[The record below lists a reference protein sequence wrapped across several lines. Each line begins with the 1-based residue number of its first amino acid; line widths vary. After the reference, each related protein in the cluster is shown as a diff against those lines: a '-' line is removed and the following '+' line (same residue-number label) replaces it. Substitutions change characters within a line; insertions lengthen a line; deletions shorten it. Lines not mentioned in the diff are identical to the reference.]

1 MNARL
6 TALSS
11 VTVAAAAIF
20 IASCS
25 SGLGNNLPPDPTP
38 QDAPQAST
46 NLPVGL
52 DIGVE
57 LTDPAAD
64 AVVAGAVIPAIGT
77 FDQRDVVLTVFT
89 TADSGAAVSRDAV
102 TDANGAAD
110 VFVAALCAQDVNP
123 NAFSQSLA
131 GKFRHPRCVTCH
143 SMQSATTTAF
153 VSAAAA
159 QGQPH
164 AGPLPGPGFPSNDP
178 STCLPCHL
186 NSTADPVED
195 WQSPPDTF
203 DLRTE
208 SVAALAARAQI
219 PPTGD
224 LEHFKND
231 PRVLWALD
239 SGILPLVGGRNGV
252 ADDDHDGIDEP
263 SDIDGVPRTVPGG
276 SATFIAQIDAW
287 EEDGFPVTAADAVCD
302 VTLVSRAAGSAGAG
316 NGASTKPQVV
326 YVPNG
331 AYVAG
336 TAGTAGTLYVVY
348 QSEASDIVA
357 GDTNGAS
364 DVFRVAVDLLVDPD
378 GEIVLLVN
386 GDATL
391 VSATDGTSNEGNGN
405 SVHPVIGGSNG
416 EIVAFQSQATDLV
429 AGFTDGNGADGYDV
443 YVRDLG
449 TSATA
454 LVSHQVSNQATGGDG
469 SSEAPAIASN
479 GAGVAF
485 ESDASDLIASDTNG
499 RRDVYYSDVSGSAPF
514 LKTRAS
520 VSDDGS
526 EGTGGDSGDA
536 SVYVSGGGRALVAF
550 ESNATGLAP
559 ALTAAS
565 NVYLFD
571 SDSGTTTLLNHLL
584 TSSLDEIG
592 DGDAFNPVIGPDGA
606 NVAFES
612 AATNIDVLR
621 EDGNGHTDVFLVDA
635 AQALAGNVLPYR
647 YSLTTVEASDA
658 NGDSTEP
665 QFATFASSSG
675 SYGVGF
681 SVFRTAATNL
691 ANSDSTD
698 LIVTFL
704 AETSGVVADFSADTT
719 SGAAPLTVRFT
730 DESTGVPTSWAWDF
744 DGDSVVDSTEQNP
757 AFTFTTPGVYTVRL
771 TATNAVSENTVTKT
785 DLVTAIGAPVVDFTA
800 TPTSGPSALTVDFTD
815 ASSTAAEVA
824 PDSWAWDF
832 DNDGNVDSVLQ
843 NPQFT
848 YGAPGTY
855 AVTLTATN
863 AAGSTSETKSDF
875 VQVFAPVIAGF
886 TSSPT
891 SGAAPLSVT
900 FTNTSTGANSYSW
913 DFGDGS
919 PVVTTQDPTHVFSAG
934 GTFTVTLT
942 ATGPGGVSTDTDT
955 INVGG
960 SVNATFSLTPS
971 SGSASSGYAG
981 ETVDLDASASTT
993 TGTTPLTYEWD
1004 LDDDGSFDDATG
1016 ASLTLTIGTAGGT
1029 WFPPP
1034 SAPTP
1039 SNFTEAHVIRLRVTD
1054 SGGGSGVTSQ
1064 TFTTYASSVSA
1075 NPLTPSKD
1083 TTIYQQWPDQ
1093 CNPTSAGILS
1103 GHAYNGTSYGYRR
1116 SLMEFDV
1123 AGNLPA
1129 GSTILTSSLQLTC
1142 NLVPALGAT
1151 GRTFSLH
1158 RVTTEWGAT
1167 VNPGTSLG
1175 GGTTGAGVPTAN
1187 PGDATWNSSMH
1198 PTAWTNAG
1206 GDYNGAASQQQI
1218 VSTTGA
1224 YTWAS
1229 NASMVGDVQAWMTPA
1244 NNHGWILIGVENP
1257 TLTTARGFGASENS
1271 TATSRPTLQVTF
1283 RPPLP

>member
-6 TALSS
+6 TALLSAS
-11 VTVAAAAIF
+11 AVAAVVV
-20 IASCS
+20 ASCS
-25 SGLGNNLPPDPTP
+25 SGLGNNLPPNPTP
-38 QDAPQAST
+38 QGAPAASN
-46 NLPVGL
+46 NLPVVL
-52 DIGVE
+52 DLGVN

-64 AVVAGAVIPAIGT
+64 AVVAGAVIPPIGS

-89 TADSGAAVSRDAV
+89 TGDSGASVSRDAV
-102 TDANGAAD
+102 TDANGVAD
-110 VFVAALCAQDVNP
+110 VFVAAVCAQDVNP

-143 SMQSATTTAF
+143 SMSSPTTTAF

-159 QGQPH
+159 QSQPH
-164 AGPLPGPGFPSNDP
+164 AGPLPGVGFPNNDP
-178 STCLPCHL
+178 TTCVPCHL

-195 WQSPPDTF
+195 WQSPAETF
-203 DLRTE
+203 DLRSE

-224 LEHFKND
+224 LEHFKTD

-276 SATFIAQIDAW
+276 SETFIAQIDAW
-287 EEDGFPVTAADAVCD
+287 EEDGFPVTAADSVCD
-302 VTLVSRAAGSAGAG
+302 VTLVSRAVGGAGAG
-316 NGASTKPQVV
+316 DGASTKPQVI

-336 TAGTAGTLYVVY
+336 FAGTVGTLYVVF
-348 QSEASDIVA
+348 QSNATDLVA

-364 DVFRVAVDLLVDPD
+364 DVFRVAVDLLVAPE
-378 GEIVLLVN
+378 GGLSLLVN
-386 GDATL
+386 GDAAL
-391 VSATDGTSNEGNGN
+391 VSGADGTLNEGNGG

-429 AGFTDGNGADGYDV
+429 AGFADGNGADGYDV

-449 TSATA
+449 TNSTA

-469 SSEAPAIASN
+469 SSEAPTIAAS
-479 GAGVAF
+479 GVGVAF
-485 ESDASDLIASDTNG
+485 ESEASDLIASDTNG

-550 ESNATGLAP
+550 ESSATDLAQ

-592 DGDAFNPVIGPDGA
+592 DGDAFNPVIGPDGV

-621 EDGNGHTDVFLVDA
+621 VDGNGHTDVFLVDTA
-635 AQALAGNVLPYR
+635 KALTGNVLPYR

-665 QFATFASSSG
+665 QFATFASASG

-691 ANSDSTD
+691 ASSDSTD

-704 AETSGVVADFSADTT
+704 AETSGVVADFSADAA
-719 SGAAPLTVRFT
+719 SGAAPLTVQFT
-730 DESTGVPTSWAWDF
+730 DESTGSPTSWAWDF
-744 DGDSVVDSTEQNP
+744 DGDNVVDSTDQSP
-757 AFTFTTPGVYTVRL
+757 TFTFTTPGVYTVQL

-815 ASSTAAEVA
+815 ASSAAAEVA

-832 DNDGNVDSVLQ
+832 DNDGTVDSTLQ

-848 YGAPGTY
+848 YGTPGTY

-863 AAGSTSETKSDF
+863 VAGSTSETKTGF
-875 VQVFAPVIAGF
+875 VEVFTPVVAGF
-886 TSSPT
+886 TPSTT
-891 SGAAPLSVT
+891 SGGAPLTVS
-900 FTNTSTGANSYSW
+900 FTNTSVGATDYLW

-919 PVVTTQDPTHVFSAG
+919 QTVTSANPTHTYSLS
-934 GTFTVTLT
+934 GTFTVELT
-942 ATGPGGVSTDTDT
+942 ATGPGGVDTATASITANCVTTASFTIAVSGSPASAGYEAQTVTLDASSSQNATSYLWDVDDNGSVDATGMIVNDT
-955 INVGG
+955 IANLFPTNSQTSYTVRLTVLG
-960 SVNATFSLTPS
+960 SACDGTTTLPFTSVADSETVVLTPS
-971 SGSASSGYAG
+971 A
-981 ETVDLDASASTT
+981 D
-993 TGTTPLTYEWD
+993 
-1004 LDDDGSFDDATG
+1004 
-1016 ASLTLTIGTAGGT
+1016 
-1029 WFPPP
+1029 
-1034 SAPTP
+1034 
-1039 SNFTEAHVIRLRVTD
+1039 N
-1054 SGGGSGVTSQ
+1054 
-1064 TFTTYASSVSA
+1064 
-1075 NPLTPSKD
+1075 
-1083 TTIYQQWPDQ
+1083 TIYQELVNNSNGAGDRMVVGRTWGS
-1093 CNPTSAGILS
+1093 SASL
-1103 GHAYNGTSYGYRR
+1103 ARR
-1116 SLMEFDV
+1116 SLLRF
-1123 AGNLPA
+1123 P
-1129 GSTILTSSLQLTC
+1129 LTGIPSNATVNAATFRLRTDT
-1142 NLVPALGAT
+1142 PIAT
-1151 GRTFSLH
+1151 GTQVIDIH
-1158 RVTTEWGAT
+1158 RVTAFWIEGMSNASSSGG
-1167 VNPGTSLG
+1167 VGNASGVGTLAVG
-1175 GGTTGAGVPTAN
+1175 GG
-1187 PGDATWNSSMH
+1187 ATWNNRRTDT
-1198 PTAWTNAG
+1198 PIAWAAPG
-1206 GDYNGAASQQQI
+1206 GDYSPSATATIQIGNGTQWWTSNDVAADI
-1218 VSTTGA
+1218 STWLGG
-1224 YTWAS
+1224 
-1229 NASMVGDVQAWMTPA
+1229 VA
-1244 NNHGWILIGVENP
+1244 NRGWILIGDESTTGTVKRIYSRETVNAP
-1257 TLTTARGFGASENS
+1257 ELTVNFTR
-1271 TATSRPTLQVTF
+1271 Q
-1283 RPPLP
+1283 LP